1 MHGAGQGG
9 HEAWPQQDPADA
21 VFADHS
27 AHRHMTDKAA
37 TVAEQCPPG
46 DVVVV
51 AHSLG
56 AVAVALA
63 FVAGDLPASHVIL
76 LEPALYDIARG
87 HDAVEGHIGPVSEAR
102 DRASHDDLFGYWE
115 IVGPLMFGRPAAR
128 ETWAQD
134 REVAARLALLEPPWG
149 HGVDAAV
156 FSDVPTLVVT
166 GGWNDEYEAI
176 ASRLV
181 DEGAAHV
188 RLPDTRH
195 RPQDHPA
202 FEAEVSAFIRTRQ

>member
-1 MHGAGQGG
+1 
-9 HEAWPQQDPADA
+9 
-21 VFADHS
+21 
-27 AHRHMTDKAA
+27 MTDKAA

-63 FVAGDLPASHVIL
+63 LLASDVPASHVIL

-87 HDAVEGHIGPVSEAR
+87 HDAVEGHIGPITEAR
-102 DRASHDDLFGYWE
+102 ARASRDDLFGYWE
-115 IVGPLMFGRPAAR
+115 IVGPVMFGRPAAR
-128 ETWAQD
+128 KTWAQD
-134 REVAARLALLEPPWG
+134 REVAARLASLEPPWD

-156 FSDVPTLVVT
+156 FADVPTLVVT

-181 DEGAAHV
+181 AEGAAHV
-188 RLPDTRH
+188 RLPGTRH

-202 FEAEVSAFIRTRQ
+202 FEAEVAAFLRTRE